1 MPLNFIN
8 DKKNVIMQEKIAR
21 AYETFPTLAAYLP
34 WRDYN
39 ELHRCFLLEDNESFG
54 VCFKIT
60 PIPCEARPDKMLEEI
75 SKSISEALKN
85 TIPFEKENPWILQVY
100 VSKEAELE
108 SFSNEVEDY
117 FREIQSKKSKQSK
130 QTKKQNQKNTLFTED
145 YLKTLR
151 EHLRYITRP
160 GGIFQDTHVTN
171 TPFRGGLMHVYAVL
185 YRRVRLK
192 KSQKIDK
199 MTQLQAIARIA
210 RKFGAQL
217 RASGM
222 KVKRMDGKHFYEWM
236 AGWFN
241 PLHKN
246 GFFYPDETQKLKTYD
261 LAEQLFYHTP
271 ESFTEGWIF
280 DGLPHKVLTIQQMTT
295 HPAIG
300 HLSAERKRAV
310 DDKVFN
316 LIDHL
321 PEGSVFVVTVVL
333 QAPSDVALHLKTIA
347 DSAVGHH
354 ALAVKVKQEVLFA
367 EKSIANGDALF
378 PVVMAVYL
386 KGDTLQDL
394 KDKEASA
401 EVLLNS
407 NGFKVITDNELFPT
421 DAYLRF
427 LPMCYDF
434 YFDKKNT
441 VRSRYLLLSDIAKLL
456 PFYGRSRGTGHPGM
470 IFFNRG
476 GEPWTY
482 DAMVDKSKNAH
493 QLILGETGTG
503 KSNLLNFLIAHD
515 LALYQSRF
523 FIIDA
528 GGSFDLLGDYCAS
541 LGLKVNKIKIDPKNP
556 VSLNPFSQGLRMID
570 QLEALDSMRR
580 ADFLKTTC
588 EKLLQEQHANHQ
600 TPDPVYSAIE
610 DDEPR
615 DILGEMVLAA
625 LMMITG
631 GEKKEEESIRRSDRM
646 LIMDAIIQA
655 AYAVRAEGAKQRDQL
670 IASHIIASFEKIALT
685 LDPTRDAVKIQRA
698 RDMADAMRYF
708 TQDPLS
714 SRFFNTMGNPW
725 VDADVTIIDF
735 GLFAREGYEAHR
747 SIAFA
752 SCMNHVLTLAEANQK
767 SHRAIKVVCDEN
779 HLFTSIPLL
788 ADIETRV
795 AKMGRKL
802 GLWLWLATQN
812 MKDFADGA
820 RRMLSQIELWLCLA
834 LPPDEVDQIER
845 FKILTAEQRA
855 LLLSAQKEKGKYTE
869 MVVLSAKEK
878 GLCRNIPPTLYL
890 AMAATDQDE
899 KYQRARLMQDHSCSE
914 MEAVKIIAKNM
925 MLKKLDTD
933 TDD

>member
-8 DKKNVIMQEKIAR
+8 DKRNKKNAVTREKMAR
-21 AYETFPTLAAYLP
+21 AYQTLPTLADHLP

-39 ELHRCFLLEDNESFG
+39 ELHRCFLLEDNKSLG
-54 VCFKIT
+54 VCFTIT

-100 VSKEAELE
+100 VSKEAELN
-108 SFSNEVEDY
+108 SFFKDVEEY
-117 FREIQSKKSKQSK
+117 FYEKQSKQSK
-130 QTKKQNQKNTLFTED
+130 QKNISFTEA

-151 EHLRYITRP
+151 EHLEYVTRP
-160 GGIFQDTHVTN
+160 GGIFQDTQVTN
-171 TPFRGGLMHVYAVL
+171 ISFRGGLMHVYAVL
-185 YRRVRLK
+185 YRRVRVKQSK
-192 KSQKIDK
+192 KIEKNI
-199 MTQLQAIARIA
+199 QLHDIARIA
-210 RKFGAQL
+210 RKFSAQL
-217 RASGM
+217 RACGM
-222 KVKRMDGKHFYEWM
+222 KVKRMDGKHFFEWM
-236 AGWFN
+236 AQWFN
-241 PLHKN
+241 PKHKN
-246 GFFYPDETQKLKTYD
+246 GFFYPDETQKLASYD
-261 LAEQLFYHTP
+261 FAEQLFYHTP
-271 ESFTEGWIF
+271 ESFTDGWFF

-321 PEGSVFVVTVVL
+321 PEGSVFVMTVVL
-333 QAPSDVALHLKTIA
+333 QAPSDVALHLKTIS

-354 ALAVKVKQEVLFA
+354 ALASKVKQEVLVA

-386 KGDTLQDL
+386 KAETLHDL

-434 YFDKKNT
+434 YFDQNNT

-470 IFFNRG
+470 VFFNRG

-493 QLILGETGTG
+493 KLVLGETGTG

-541 LGLKVNKIKIDPKNP
+541 LGLKVNKIKIDPQNP
-556 VSLNPFSQGLRMID
+556 VSLNPFSAGLRIVD
-570 QLEALDSMRR
+570 QLEALDNTRR
-580 ADFLKTTC
+580 ESFLNTAC
-588 EKLLQEQHANHQ
+588 EKLIQEQQANHQ
-600 TPDPVYSAIE
+600 THDQISPPIE

-655 AYAVRAEGAKQRDQL
+655 AYAVRAQHRDQL
-670 IASHIIASFEKIALT
+670 IASDIIDSFEKIALT
-685 LDPTRDAVKIQRA
+685 LDPLRDAVKIQRA
-698 RDMADAMRYF
+698 REMADAMRYF

-725 VDADVTIIDF
+725 IDADVTIIDF

-752 SCMNHVLTLAEANQK
+752 GCMNHILTLAEANQK

-845 FKILTAEQRA
+845 FKILTPEQRA

-899 KYQRARLMQDHSCSE
+899 KYHRARLMKDQQCSE
-914 MEAVKIIAKNM
+914 IEAVKTIAKNM
-925 MLKKLDTD
+925 MLKKLETD

>member
-1 MPLNFIN
+1 MTR
-8 DKKNVIMQEKIAR
+8 EKIAR
-21 AYETFPTLAAYLP
+21 AYQTLPTLADYLP

-39 ELHRCFLLEDNESFG
+39 ALHRCFLLEDNESLG

-60 PIPCEARPDKMLEEI
+60 PIPCEARPAKMLEEI

-85 TIPFEKENPWILQVY
+85 TIPFEKNNPWIVQVY
-100 VSKEAELE
+100 VSKEAELN
-108 SFSNEVEDY
+108 SFFKEVETY
-117 FREIQSKKSKQSK
+117 FKETQSK
-130 QTKKQNQKNTLFTED
+130 QEKQKNASLTED
-145 YLKTLR
+145 YLKTLG
-151 EHLRYITRP
+151 EHLEHVTRP
-160 GGIFQDTHVTN
+160 GGIFQDTQVTN
-171 TPFRGGLMHVYAVL
+171 IRFRGGVMHVYAVL
-185 YRRVRLK
+185 YRRIQIKPSKKIEKKTRL
-192 KSQKIDK
+192 QDI
-199 MTQLQAIARIA
+199 TRIA
-210 RKFGAQL
+210 RKFAAQL
-217 RASGM
+217 RSCGM
-222 KVKRMDGKHFYEWM
+222 KVKPMDGTQFYEWM
-236 AGWFN
+236 ARWFN
-241 PLHKN
+241 PKHSN
-246 GFFYPDETQKLKTYD
+246 GFFYPDETQKLASYD
-261 LAEQLFYHTP
+261 FAEQLFYHTP
-271 ESFTEGWIF
+271 ESFTEGWLF
-280 DGLPHKVLTIQQMTT
+280 DGLPHKVLTIQQMTS

-316 LIDHL
+316 LLDHL
-321 PEGSVFVVTVVL
+321 PEGSVFVITVVL

-354 ALAVKVKQEVLFA
+354 ALAIKVKQEVLFA
-367 EKSIANGDALF
+367 EQSIANGDALL

-386 KGDTLQDL
+386 KAETLQEL

-407 NGFKVITDNELFPT
+407 NGFKVIMDNELFPI

-427 LPMCYDF
+427 LPMYYNF
-434 YFDKKNT
+434 YFDQHNT
-441 VRSRYLLLSDIAKLL
+441 VRLRYLLLSDIAKLL

-493 QLILGETGTG
+493 MLVLGETGTG

-541 LGLKVNKIKIDPKNP
+541 LGLKVNKIKIDPQNP
-556 VSLNPFSQGLRMID
+556 VSLNPFSAGLRIIE
-570 QLEALDSMRR
+570 QLEALDTIRR
-580 ADFLKTTC
+580 QHFLESTC
-588 EKLLQEQHANHQ
+588 EKLMQEQQANHQ
-600 TPDPVYSAIE
+600 AYDPIISPTRE

-631 GEKKEEESIRRSDRM
+631 GEKREEDTIRRSDRM

-655 AYAVRAEGAKQRDQL
+655 AYAVHAQHREQL
-670 IASHIIASFEKIALT
+670 IASDIIASFEKIALT

-698 RDMADAMRYF
+698 REMADAMRYF

-714 SRFFNTMGNPW
+714 SRFFNTIGHPW

-752 SCMNHVLTLAEANQK
+752 GCMNHILTLAETNQK
-767 SHRAIKVVCDEN
+767 SQRAIKVVCDEN

-788 ADIETRV
+788 ADMETRV

-812 MKDFADGA
+812 MKDFAEGA

-834 LPPDEVDQIER
+834 LPPDEIDQIER
-845 FKILTAEQRA
+845 FKVLSPEQRA

-878 GLCRNIPPTLYL
+878 GLCRHIPPTLYL

-899 KYQRARLMQDHSCSE
+899 KYHRARLMKEKQCSE
-914 MEAVKIIAKNM
+914 IEAVKTIAKSM
-925 MLKKLDTD
+925 MLKKCETD